1 MNPGKCPPYWRFAR
15 HPASIQLGS
24 ILKTIRNSGNIPP
37 LYETAVQ
44 ATLEVIGG
52 IHSYGPLTF
61 SVKTVCDE
69 EIITVLYDQTRVL
82 ELNRRGQE
90 ICIRYIRENDPR
102 WAEELCT
109 LAEAHARLVRVE
121 SR

>member
-1 MNPGKCPPYWRFAR
+1 MNPGKYPPYWRFVR
-15 HPASIQLGS
+15 HPASIRLGN
-24 ILKTIRNSGNIPP
+24 ILKTIRDSGSIP
-37 LYETAVQ
+37 LFYETVVQ
-44 ATLEVIGG
+44 ATLEVIED

-61 SVKTVCDE
+61 SVKSGYDG
-69 EIITVLYDQTRVL
+69 EIITVLYDQTKVL
-82 ELNRRGQE
+82 ELNRCGRE

-109 LAEAHARLVRVE
+109 LAEAHARLVLAE